1 MFKVY
6 EATAIANLCCTF
18 SLGHSTTKR
27 KSHLYFIE
35 VTKLSTFELYQRRKK
50 YTETFQFCNAVT
62 TKELEQ
68 INKDG
73 ACTKLV
79 YERQ

>member
-6 EATAIANLCCTF
+6 EAKAIANLCCTF
-18 SLGHSTTKR
+18 SLGHG
-27 KSHLYFIE
+27 KSNLYFIE